1 MIDPIKDNFIQP
13 LSIKEIL
20 DELKFFKDDCYR
32 ALSILKDEDLE
43 LRLKRQRISCFV
55 NNYFDIG
62 LFLIMR
68 QWHICVNSSQNLRIK
83 VHKQ

>member
-32 ALSILKDEDLE
+32 ALSILKNEDLE

-55 NNYFDIG
+55 NWPVFNYEAVAY
-62 LFLIMR
+62 MC
-68 QWHICVNSSQNLRIK
+68 Q
-83 VHKQ
+83 